1 MSLNC
6 YEIQFLKIIYR
17 NKYSLQEIFSSDKF
31 FLRKLR
37 NYYNFILLTNMIIT
51 GKLLRLED
59 FSIQISEEKKNFS
72 S

>member
-17 NKYSLQEIFSSDKF
+17 NKYSFQEIFSSDKF